1 MTQQQHSWPLVVVGA
16 GAAGV
21 TAAIFAGR
29 QGVPV
34 LVLDG
39 RRHPG
44 AKIRASG
51 GGRCNVLPSEARL
64 DDFFTQ
70 GSANTLRNVLSSW
83 PLPQVRHFF
92 EQELG
97 LPLRREETGKLF
109 PVSDDARDVVRVLM
123 TELARVHGILRAG
136 SRVVGVDRQQGLW
149 RLSLADGGVEWAQR
163 VILAT
168 GGLSMPTTGSDGAGL
183 RLAQELGHTLVPTAP
198 ALVPLT
204 GHHPDL
210 TGLSGVSCEVSLTA
224 TAPSGATRTVTGSM
238 LFTHKGYSGPAV
250 LDISQFVVG
259 GPANI
264 PMAALHAGFGAPCAH
279 PAGHPDSWQ
288 QRLGRSGSKT
298 VWTVV
303 REALPR
309 RLADALVASAGL
321 GQGGGADGRASEL
334 PKEARKRLLG
344 ALTACPLPVSGSEGY
359 RTAEVTTGGVS
370 LDEVVGRTLESR
382 RCPEL
387 YLTGEMLDVTGKLGG
402 YNFLWAWASGRKA
415 GLSAAASYHRAA
427 GAAAQAS

>member
-1 MTQQQHSWPLVVVGA
+1 
-16 GAAGV
+16 
-21 TAAIFAGR
+21 
-29 QGVPV
+29 
-34 LVLDG
+34 
-39 RRHPG
+39 
-44 AKIRASG
+44 
-51 GGRCNVLPSEARL
+51 VLPSQAQQ

-83 PLPQVRHFF
+83 PLSEVRNFF
-92 EQELG
+92 EQQLG

-123 TELARVHGILRAG
+123 AELARVHGILRAG
-136 SRVVGVDRQQGLW
+136 SKVVGIDRVEGLW
-149 RLSLADGGVEWAQR
+149 RLTLAEGQVEWAER

-168 GGLSMPTTGSDGAGL
+168 GGLSMPTTGSDGTGL
-183 RLAQELGHTLVPTAP
+183 RLAQNLGHTLVPTAP

-210 TGLSGVSCEVSLTA
+210 LGLSGVSCEASLTA
-224 TAPSGATRTVTGSM
+224 TAPCGARHRVTGSM
-238 LFTHKGYSGPAV
+238 LLTHKGYSGPAV

-264 PMAALHAGFGAPCAH
+264 PIATLHAGFGTPCAH
-279 PAGHPDSWQ
+279 LPDHPDSWQ

-303 REALPR
+303 REGLPR
-309 RLADALVASAGL
+309 RLADALVASAGVTE
-321 GQGGGADGRASEL
+321 GGGADGRASEL
-334 PKEARKRLLG
+334 PKDARKRLLR

-402 YNFLWAWASGRKA
+402 YNFLWAWVSGRKA
-415 GLSAAASYHRAA
+415 GLAAAASYHRAR
-427 GAAAQAS
+427 GAATGSAASLNVRALG